1 MKLESKRIALCGLLC
16 ALALVVM
23 LMGGII
29 PVATFCAPVLAMVF
43 LLPVLI
49 EFGPRYG
56 AAAYGAVAILALL
69 LVPDTETAL
78 VYLFFGWYPLLRP
91 RIAALP
97 SALLRL
103 VCRLAVCNSMVFVL
117 YRLVISVLG
126 LTSVTEELGTG
137 WFTILLLVMAN
148 VLFLLLD
155 RALGNLTW
163 LWQQKLRRRFFRS

>member
-1 MKLESKRIALCGLLC
+1 MKQESKRIALCGLLC

-43 LLPVLI
+43 LLPVLA
-49 EFGPRYG
+49 EFGPRYA
-56 AAAYGAVAILALL
+56 AAAYAAVAILALL
-69 LVPDTETAL
+69 LVPDAETAL

-103 VCRLAVCNSMVFVL
+103 ICRLVVCNGIVFLL
-117 YRLVISVLG
+117 YGIVIAALG

-137 WFTILLLVMAN
+137 WFTIVLLVMAN
-148 VLFLLLD
+148 ILFLLLD
-155 RALGNLTW
+155 RALGNLAH
-163 LWQQKLRRRFFRS
+163 LWKQKLRRRFFR